1 MHSVSL
7 QIDTHILHYLLF
19 LEKIPGP
26 GFIKRIEF
34 FFFTKVSTIFNSSYI
49 YNAMTRL
56 KLKLP
61 LKCSSD
67 RPFGLR
73 GP

>member
-26 GFIKRIEF
+26 GFIKRIDF
-34 FFFTKVSTIFNSSYI
+34 FFLPKYQLSLNLPTFT
-49 YNAMTRL
+49 MR
-56 KLKLP
+56 
-61 LKCSSD
+61 
-67 RPFGLR
+67 
-73 GP
+73 

>member
-26 GFIKRIEF
+26 GFIKRIDF
-34 FFFTKVSTIFNSSYI
+34 FLPKYQLSLNLPTFT
-49 YNAMTRL
+49 MR
-56 KLKLP
+56 
-61 LKCSSD
+61 
-67 RPFGLR
+67 
-73 GP
+73 